1 VSYMKIQS
9 LFYPLISCRLKRT
22 YVLALIGLCLAGIC
36 LPNASFAEEPLPRE
50 LVAIGTIG
58 KTVVLERTDTD
69 EVFAQIATHGI
80 APREIVPSADGRLL
94 FVITQG
100 RRMVEVIDVA
110 RKQVVDTIDLSSPG
124 QTVRIFGLSVN
135 REHNTIFVNVLCVD
149 RARDSVHPQ
158 EPQIWALDLATHK
171 VTKLL
176 QVSLGVYLLVPSP
189 TDDRLLYAF
198 GADLYVIDV
207 YTRQIVKTIRFQSN
221 TVPGEGSL
229 SVSCYP
235 QFLQTNLLSCPTQKN
250 DPITKRA
257 FVGLL
262 NFDLVTGT
270 WDQMDL
276 GPAEMWDSAVVS
288 PDRARAYAVWNSLFV
303 VDIIQRKVI
312 AIKNLPMTEGSVDI
326 SSDGSKLYLSD
337 GGPSILI
344 YDTRTLNPVKTIAL
358 PETTA
363 NCALRVFH
371 PQ

>member
-1 VSYMKIQS
+1 MKIQS
-9 LFYPLISCRLKRT
+9 PSYPLIGCRLKRT
-22 YVLALIGLCLAGIC
+22 YAFALIVLSLAGIC
-36 LPNASFAEEPLPRE
+36 LPQPSFAEEPLPRE

-69 EVFAQIATHGI
+69 EVFAQIPMHGI
-80 APREIVPSADGRLL
+80 APREITPSADGRSL
-94 FVITQG
+94 FVITEG
-100 RRMVEVIDVA
+100 RRFVEVIDVA

-124 QTVRIFGLSVN
+124 QTVKIFGLAVN
-135 REHNTIFVNVLCVD
+135 REGNTIFVNVLCVD

-158 EPQIWALDLATHK
+158 EPQIWALDVATHK

-176 QVSLGVYLLVPSP
+176 PVSMGVYLLISSPS
-189 TDDRLLYAF
+189 DDRLLYAF

-207 YTRQIVKTIRFQSN
+207 QARQIVKTIPFQSN
-221 TVPGEGSL
+221 SVPGQGPL

-235 QFLQTNLLSCPTQKN
+235 QFLQTNLLSCPTQRT

-262 NFDLVTGT
+262 NFDLANAT

-303 VDIIQRKVI
+303 VDLVQRKVT
-312 AIKNLPMTEGSVDI
+312 AIKDLSMTEGSVNI
-326 SSDGSKLYLSD
+326 SSDGGKLYLSD
-337 GGPSILI
+337 GNPSILI
-344 YDTRTLNPVKTIAL
+344 YDTTTLKLVKTIAL

-363 NCALRVFH
+363 NCALRMIH
-371 PQ
+371 PR